1 LQGEE
6 DVEYDDVFTADKT
19 KFAVGASA
27 LAVLVLAFVFRRRK
41 QRKNNKVLKGVD
53 LPLHEN

>member
-1 LQGEE
+1 M
-6 DVEYDDVFTADKT
+6 EYDDVFIADKT